1 MHLVDQHFNNEFN
14 PYLGKA
20 YRVKAISGDSDDK
33 DLFGCLVK
41 DSDLIICTAQILE
54 NALNSSEEEKHVE
67 LTGNR
72 RFCKTHHN
80 MIYF

>member
-1 MHLVDQHFNNEFN
+1 MLSLYVYCFQVHLVDQHFNNEFN

-20 YRVKAISGDSDDK
+20 YRVKAISGDSSDK
-33 DLFGCLVK
+33 DLFGRLVK

-72 RFCKTHHN
+72 
-80 MIYF
+80 